1 MILPKCS
8 AFPERAR
15 RLRRA
20 LAPGVRLGPLH
31 FLDPMLLCGALFLLF
46 GMDAGGWLRLSLLAS
61 VVHEAGHLLVCLA
74 VLHTLPELDVT
85 MTGFCLRTARLMLPP
100 RREALIAA
108 AGPAANFLA
117 AALLCLAMRQKAT
130 VFLLGF
136 FWANL
141 LVGAFNLLPVP
152 PLDGAALLTLLFGRK
167 LHLRQK

>member
-1 MILPKCS
+1 MTHLKCL

-15 RLRRA
+15 RLQRA
-20 LAPGVRLGPLH
+20 LAPEVRLGPLH
-31 FLDPMLLCGALFLLF
+31 FIDPMLLCGGLFLLF

-61 VVHEAGHLLVCLA
+61 VLHEAGHVLACLI

-85 MTGFCLRTARLMLPP
+85 MTGFCLRTARLLLPP
-100 RREALIAA
+100 RQEAAIAA

-117 AALLCLAMRQKAT
+117 AAFVYGLMQQKAT

-152 PLDGAALLTLLFGRK
+152 PLDGAALLALLFGQK